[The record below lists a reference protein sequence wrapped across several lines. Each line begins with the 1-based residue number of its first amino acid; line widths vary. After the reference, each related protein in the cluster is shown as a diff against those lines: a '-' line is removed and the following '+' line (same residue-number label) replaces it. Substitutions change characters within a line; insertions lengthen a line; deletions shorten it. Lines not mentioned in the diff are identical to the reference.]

1 MIEDETIL
9 QKLVRQ
15 GILPGMEEFIPR
27 YMIEYDLDGGVVSL
41 FYDNESIRARFEAFH
56 EENPHVYEAIVEKV
70 KQAWLMGFTKWS
82 INAIFEILRWNAAM
96 ETGTDEQW
104 KLSNDFRACY
114 ARKVMEDFPLWLG
127 FFEIRELRSQN
138 ES

>member
-27 YMIEYDLDGGVVSL
+27 YMIE
-41 FYDNESIRARFEAFH
+41 YDNESIRARFEAFH